1 MEEGEVNEKG
11 QEGKGK
17 EGERGE
23 GEGDEAEE
31 EKDGEV
37 EDLED
42 LEDLEVEMEDE
53 PPAPDQLNL
62 AKLFAEPNEYNDVSA
77 RQPVDC

>member
-1 MEEGEVNEKG
+1 MNEKG

-37 EDLED
+37 ED